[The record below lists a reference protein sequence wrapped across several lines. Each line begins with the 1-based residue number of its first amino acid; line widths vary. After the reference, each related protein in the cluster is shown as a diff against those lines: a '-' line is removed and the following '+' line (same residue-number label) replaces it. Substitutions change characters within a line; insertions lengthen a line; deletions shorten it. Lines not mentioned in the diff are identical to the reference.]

1 MKPKSIRPEHQEL
14 LKEIGNRIKKLRSD
28 KKIGYIQMAKNIG
41 LSRNSYNAIE
51 LGNVYWNSFSLLK
64 ITEYY
69 NIPLEELFKGL

>member
-14 LKEIGNRIKKLRSD
+14 LKEIGKRIKQLRSD
-28 KKIGYIQMAKNIG
+28 KKIGYIQMANNVG

-51 LGNVYWNSFSLLK
+51 LGSVYWNSFSLLK
-64 ITEYY
+64 ITEYH